1 MGGFLLLTV
10 DTVRESAIRL
20 SNNMP
25 PPETIA
31 SDVAIYDR
39 ISDAIAFIRQHHLEQ
54 PNLSTIAQ
62 HVNLSDYHFQRLF
75 TQWAGISPKRFL
87 QYLTLDYAKSKID
100 QSQNLLQLTV
110 DSGLSSPGRLHDLF
124 VTLEAMSPGEYR
136 AGGAG
141 LQIRYGIHET
151 PFGYCLIALTPRGI
165 CNIQFLQNADKQTAL
180 QPLHTDWPQAKIT
193 HDQTETGKVCEQI
206 FHTSHSSPLTLHL
219 KGTNFQI
226 QVWQALL
233 RIPLGELTTYQ
244 TLATAIGKPTAA
256 RAIGNAVGR
265 NPIAYLIPCH
275 RVIRGTGEL
284 GGYRWGCDRK
294 AALLGWEASQREPQN

>member
-1 MGGFLLLTV
+1 MPS
-10 DTVRESAIRL
+10 SAIVD
-20 SNNMP
+20 SNV
-25 PPETIA
+25 ET
-31 SDVAIYDR
+31 YDR
-39 ISDAIAFIRQHHLEQ
+39 ISDAITFIRQHHLEQ
-54 PNLSTIAQ
+54 PNLSTIAK

-87 QYLTLDYAKSKID
+87 QYLTLDYAKSRID
-100 QSQNLLQLTV
+100 QSQNLLALTAE
-110 DSGLSSPGRLHDLF
+110 SGLSSPGRLHDLF

-141 LQIRYGIHET
+141 LNIRYGIHET

-165 CNIQFLQNADKQTAL
+165 CNIHFLPSADEQTSQQQL
-180 QPLHTDWPQAKIT
+180 QTDWPQAKIIR
-193 HDQTETGKVCEQI
+193 DQTATGNVCDQI
-206 FHTSHSSPLTLHL
+206 FNASPSSPLTLHL

-244 TLATAIGKPTAA
+244 SLATAISKPTAA
-256 RAIGNAVGR
+256 RTIGNAVGR

-284 GGYRWGCDRK
+284 GGYRWGCERK
-294 AALLGWEASQREPQN
+294 AAMLGWEASQIQG

>member
-1 MGGFLLLTV
+1 MLSSEIITSQV
-10 DTVRESAIRL
+10 DT
-20 SNNMP
+20 
-25 PPETIA
+25 
-31 SDVAIYDR
+31 YDR
-39 ISDAIAFIRQHHLEQ
+39 ISDAITFIRQHHLEQ

-100 QSQNLLQLTV
+100 QSQNLLALTAE
-110 DSGLSSPGRLHDLF
+110 SGLSSPGRLHDLF

-141 LQIRYGIHET
+141 LNIRYGIHET

-165 CNIQFLQNADKQTAL
+165 CNIHFLPSADEQTSQQQL
-180 QPLHTDWPQAKIT
+180 QTDWPQAKII
-193 HDQTETGKVCEQI
+193 HDQTATDKVCDQI
-206 FHTSHSSPLTLHL
+206 FSASPSSPLTLHL

-244 TLATAIGKPTAA
+244 TLATAMGKPTAA

-284 GGYRWGCDRK
+284 GGYRWGCERK
-294 AALLGWEASQREPQN
+294 AAMLGWEASQIKLGKKPQL